1 MTDIVDRGIKTDGL
15 PTPRGLAWWQWAA
28 MAAVIVAGVAV
39 AFTLFRPHRFAGT
52 VLQAPIPAA
61 SLDGLSF
68 SNGEPASLD
77 AFDDKLVLM
86 YFGYT
91 NCPDICPV
99 TLASAARAREAM
111 GPAGD
116 DVQVLMVTV
125 DPARDSLEL
134 LGEYVGYFDSTFLGV
149 GGPEEDL
156 DRVATLYGI
165 YVNRGEGTPESGY
178 TVDHTG
184 SLMAI
189 DRDGFLRVLYTHDV
203 DSDALAADLEQL
215 LG

>member
-1 MTDIVDRGIKTDGL
+1 MTDTVDQDTSTIQP
-15 PTPRGLAWWQWAA
+15 PTQGGFAWWQWAA
-28 MAAVIVAGVAV
+28 IGAVIVAGVAV

-52 VLQAPIPAA
+52 VPQAPIPAA
-61 SLDGLSF
+61 SLEGLTL

-77 AFDDKLVLM
+77 AFEGKLVLI

-111 GPAGD
+111 GSAGE

-125 DPARDSLEL
+125 DPARDGLDL
-134 LGEYVGYFDSTFLGV
+134 LGEYVGHFDPTFLGV
-149 GGPEEDL
+149 GGSEEEL

-165 YVNRGEGTPESGY
+165 YVKRGEGTADSGY

-184 SLMAI
+184 SLMVI
-189 DRDGFLRVLYTHDV
+189 DPDGFVRVLYTHDV
-203 DSDALAADLEQL
+203 DSDALAADLRQL

>member
-1 MTDIVDRGIKTDGL
+1 MTDIIDTQSETPD
-15 PTPRGLAWWQWAA
+15 TSPRGYSWWQWAA
-28 MAAVIVAGVAV
+28 IAAVILAGVV
-39 AFTLFRPHRFAGT
+39 MAFTIRPHRFAGT

-61 SLDGLSF
+61 SLEGLTF

-77 AFDDKLVLM
+77 ALDGKLVLM

-111 GPAGD
+111 GSAGD

-125 DPARDSLEL
+125 DPARDSLDL
-134 LGEYVGYFDSTFLGV
+134 LGEYVGYFDPTFLGV
-149 GGPEEDL
+149 GGPESDL

-165 YVNRGEGTPESGY
+165 YVKRGEGTPESGY

-189 DRDGFLRVLYTHDV
+189 DRDGFMRVLYTHDV
-203 DSDALAADLEQL
+203 DSDALAADLKQL

>member
-1 MTDIVDRGIKTDGL
+1 
-15 PTPRGLAWWQWAA
+15 
-28 MAAVIVAGVAV
+28 
-39 AFTLFRPHRFAGT
+39 

-61 SLDGLSF
+61 SLEGLTF
-68 SNGEPASLD
+68 SNGEPASLE
-77 AFDDKLVLM
+77 AFEGKLVLM

-91 NCPDICPV
+91 NCPDICPI

-111 GPAGD
+111 GSAGEGL
-116 DVQVLMVTV
+116 QVLMVTV
-125 DPARDSLEL
+125 DPQRDTLEL
-134 LGEYVGYFDSTFLGV
+134 LDEYVGYFDPSFLGV
-149 GGPEEDL
+149 GGSEEEL

-165 YVNRGEGTPESGY
+165 YVKRGEGTPESGY

-189 DRDGFLRVLYTHDV
+189 DPDGFMRVLYTHDV
-203 DSDALAADLEQL
+203 DSDALAADLEEL